1 MDFSMP
7 VCDGPTSCKLI
18 IELLDTAGIKREDQ
32 PIICCISAY
41 TEKHYSDVVKA
52 AGMETFL
59 IKPVF
64 KDQLHK
70 LLIKAKLINWTY
82 DLS

>member
-1 MDFSMP
+1 MMDFSMP

-18 IELLDTAGIKREDQ
+18 IEQFDSAGIKSEDR
-32 PIICCISAY
+32 PVICCISAY
-41 TEKHYSDVVKA
+41 TEKHYFEVAKA
-52 AGMETFL
+52 SGMETFL

-70 LLIKAKLINWTY
+70 LLIKAKLIN
-82 DLS
+82 